1 MFRLTL
7 VPVHFFRSGSIKLDS
22 RFRLRYAKTHMMKRY
37 LLKRLLLLIPLL
49 LGITLVSFAMLKALP
64 GDPVLNLVGE
74 RASPEII
81 ESIKKELGT
90 DQGFLRQYAGYLSL
104 LMKGDFGRSYYT
116 NRQVF
121 DEILAKFP
129 NTIRLAFAT
138 MFIAIPVGILLGIAA
153 ALRRGGA
160 VDRAMQAVTIAGV
173 SMPVFWFGIMVMLL
187 FSLQLKLLPPSGTGD
202 LRFLVLPACVLAVP
216 AASTLARVTRTSVL
230 DALSMQHVQTAKAKG
245 ILHWRIIA
253 MHVLRNAL
261 IPIIT
266 IIGLDFGS
274 YLNGAVV
281 TETIFGWDGIG
292 RFTMDGIVKRDY
304 PVIMGCTLIE
314 TTVFVVVN
322 LLTDLVYHYLDPRIR
337 LDEKSR

>member
-1 MFRLTL
+1 M
-7 VPVHFFRSGSIKLDS
+7 LDS
-22 RFRLRYAKTHMMKRY
+22 RFRLRYAKTHTMKRY

-104 LMKGDFGRSYYT
+104 LLKGDFGRSYYT

-230 DALSMQHVQTAKAKG
+230 DALSMPHVQTAKAKG
-245 ILHWRIIA
+245 ILRRRIIA

-304 PVIMGCTLIE
+304 PVIMGCTLIG

>member
-1 MFRLTL
+1 M
-7 VPVHFFRSGSIKLDS
+7 
-22 RFRLRYAKTHMMKRY
+22 KTY
-37 LLKRLLLLIPLL
+37 ILKRLFLLVPLL
-49 LGITLVSFAMLKALP
+49 LGITMVSFLMLKSLP

-74 RASPEII
+74 RASQEII
-81 ESIKKELGT
+81 ESISKELGT
-90 DQGFLRQYAGYLSL
+90 DQGFMRQYTGYLSL
-104 LMKGDFGRSYYT
+104 LIKGDFGRSYYT
-116 NRQVF
+116 NRQVL

-129 NTIRLAFAT
+129 NTVCLALAT

-153 ALRRGGA
+153 ALNRDGFI
-160 VDRAMQAVTIAGV
+160 DRAMQAVTIAGV

-187 FSLQLKLLPPSGTGD
+187 FSLQLKLFPPSGTGG
-202 LRFLVLPACVLAVP
+202 LQFLALPACVLAVP
-216 AASTLARVTRTSVL
+216 AISTLARVTRTSMI
-230 DALSMQHVQTAKAKG
+230 DALAMPHVQTARAKG
-245 ILHWRIIA
+245 LLRRKMLA

-304 PVIMGCTLIE
+304 PVIMGCIIIGTA
-314 TTVFVVVN
+314 VFVFVN
-322 LLTDLVYHYLDPRIR
+322 LVTDLVYLYLDPRIR
-337 LDEKSR
+337 LDEKNR

>member
-1 MFRLTL
+1 
-7 VPVHFFRSGSIKLDS
+7 
-22 RFRLRYAKTHMMKRY
+22 MKIY
-37 LLKRLLLLIPLL
+37 ILKRLLLLVPLL
-49 LGITLVSFAMLKALP
+49 LGITLVSFFMLKSLP

-90 DQGFLRQYAGYLSL
+90 DQGFIRQYAGYLSL
-104 LMKGDFGRSYYT
+104 LLKGDFGRSYYT
-116 NRQVF
+116 NRQVL

-129 NTIRLAFAT
+129 NTVRLAFAT
-138 MFIAIPVGILLGIAA
+138 MTIAIPVGILLGIAA
-153 ALRRGGA
+153 AMRRDGII
-160 VDRAMQAVTIAGV
+160 DRTIQAITIAGV

-187 FSLQLKLLPPSGTGD
+187 FSLQLKLFPPSGTGD

-216 AASTLARVTRTSVL
+216 AASTLARVTRTSML
-230 DALSMQHVQTAKAKG
+230 DALALPHIQTARAKG
-245 ILHWRIIA
+245 VLPSKIIA
-253 MHVLRNAL
+253 IHVLRNAL
-261 IPIIT
+261 IPIVT

-304 PVIMGCTLIE
+304 PVIMGCILIG
-314 TTVFVVVN
+314 TVVFVFVN
-322 LLTDLVYHYLDPRIR
+322 LVTDVLYHYLDPRIR
-337 LDEKSR
+337 IDEKSR